1 MREKTGC
8 KGQMNNDGILAGY
21 TDKELLQ
28 IIGSDVE
35 AELRKRGYRYG
46 WYKQEEVAGCIYI
59 LYNESYPNHVKIGFS
74 SDVVRRMKDLYTTGV
89 IHPFHCY
96 AIYKVKRRLA
106 DKDLQEIFCQLA
118 PNIREVP
125 NREFYQMG
133 CEDAYLLLQRIAKIS
148 GTEELL
154 IKNPF
159 QDTYFENP
167 PQMHMKGSTETQER
181 GSENKEEKQNRKA
194 RAPQTTWAMLDIPEG
209 AELVFLKDE
218 NIKVVTVGS
227 ISSVRYNGEV
237 YSLSTVAQTLLASVC
252 GRKMVSARGADYF
265 LYNGELLTERRKRM
279 GF

>member
-1 MREKTGC
+1 
-8 KGQMNNDGILAGY
+8 MNNDGILAGY

-181 GSENKEEKQNRKA
+181 GSENKEEIPNRKA
-194 RAPQTTWAMLDIPEG
+194 RAPQTTWAMLDIAEG

-227 ISSVRYNGEV
+227 MSSVRYNGEV

-265 LYNGELLTERRKRM
+265 LYNGELLTNRRKRL